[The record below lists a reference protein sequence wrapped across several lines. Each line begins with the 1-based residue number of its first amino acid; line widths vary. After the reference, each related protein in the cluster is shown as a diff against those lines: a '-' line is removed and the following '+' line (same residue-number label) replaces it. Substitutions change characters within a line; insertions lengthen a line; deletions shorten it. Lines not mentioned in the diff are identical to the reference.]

1 MKNIKFLFLLFFLCS
16 SSLSALTFKDGK
28 QINENNTIKYLNN
41 MDLLIEAG
49 IDEKMAKALSGIGL
63 NTIETWSACE
73 QKTLDFTISQLEKII
88 DDGWSY
94 LTFFECIDNNFLES
108 SSGEIVLNN
117 SIVKQRAYNLAEKIE
132 YINNKYPNL
141 IAGVAIKA
149 RDPFGGW
156 DAGGIRTL
164 KIYKALMDGDI
175 PINLYGE
182 MLEIYASEFKS
193 KELNNF
199 FISPMNEPEYHT
211 FQSPK
216 EEYLKHLKVMI
227 SAIRKHLPNVT
238 LLVEGTNKSLLG
250 RGIPLNSMMPI
261 VKDKNV
267 IYGFHYYEP
276 HKITHARDKHIKFL
290 SQSEI
295 NKIKNDIF
303 SMIEFAEKFQVPV
316 ILSEFGI
323 WGEIMSSNGE
333 LTGASDKVRADFTR
347 AIQEILVKNNIGL
360 TWFSLNDKNTPYK
373 RVDDSID
380 KTTRDF
386 RKSDVFW
393 DALFNTK

>member
-108 SSGEIVLNN
+108 SSGEIILNN

-193 KELNNF
+193 KE
-199 FISPMNEPEYHT
+199 
-211 FQSPK
+211 
-216 EEYLKHLKVMI
+216 
-227 SAIRKHLPNVT
+227 
-238 LLVEGTNKSLLG
+238 
-250 RGIPLNSMMPI
+250 
-261 VKDKNV
+261 
-267 IYGFHYYEP
+267 
-276 HKITHARDKHIKFL
+276 
-290 SQSEI
+290 
-295 NKIKNDIF
+295 
-303 SMIEFAEKFQVPV
+303 
-316 ILSEFGI
+316 
-323 WGEIMSSNGE
+323 
-333 LTGASDKVRADFTR
+333 
-347 AIQEILVKNNIGL
+347 
-360 TWFSLNDKNTPYK
+360 
-373 RVDDSID
+373 
-380 KTTRDF
+380 
-386 RKSDVFW
+386 
-393 DALFNTK
+393 